1 MPETAPRSLFRRHLL
16 PAIAVSVIVLVA
28 VCCAAFALGQRASE
42 NVNTLF
48 GGSDGLQVVLKPEK
62 VEAYRVAP
70 LHNMPKGEDPK
81 TIGGAG
87 MLSGPV
93 TVDEES
99 SRELTEILRN
109 PGTYDW
115 DSAKGCKF
123 DPGVVVRFA
132 SKLSTIDVVFCF
144 HCEEL
149 QIWRDGA
156 RVGGE
161 DFDAASHKLA
171 AIMKR
176 IFPEDPE
183 IQSL

>member
-1 MPETAPRSLFRRHLL
+1 MPETAPRPLLRRLLL
-16 PAIAVSVIVLVA
+16 PSIAVSAIVLVA
-28 VCCAAFALGQRASE
+28 VCFAAFALGQRASE
-42 NVNTLF
+42 NVNKLF
-48 GGSDGLQVVLKPEK
+48 GGADGLQAVLHPEQ

-70 LHNMPKGEDPK
+70 LHKLPKGDPPE

-93 TVDEES
+93 TVDENS
-99 SRELTEILRN
+99 ARELADILRN
-109 PGTYDW
+109 PGTFDW

-123 DPGVVVRFA
+123 DPGVVIRFI
-132 SKLSTIDVVFCF
+132 SKTTTIDVVFCF

-149 QIWRDGA
+149 QIWRDDT

-161 DFDAASHKLA
+161 DFDAASHRLA

-183 IQSL
+183 IQNL

>member
-1 MPETAPRSLFRRHLL
+1 MPETAPRSQLRRLLL
-16 PAIAVSVIVLVA
+16 PAIAVSAVVLVA
-28 VCCAAFALGQRASE
+28 VCCAAFALGQRGVE

-48 GGSDGLQVVLKPEK
+48 GGSDGLQVVLRSEK

-70 LHNMPKGEDPK
+70 LHKMPKGEDLK

-93 TVDEES
+93 TVDET
-99 SRELTEILRN
+99 SRRDLAEILRN

-132 SKLSTIDVVFCF
+132 SRSTTIDVVFCF

-161 DFDAASHKLA
+161 DFDAASPSLA

-176 IFPEDPE
+176 IFPEDAE
-183 IQSL
+183 IQKL